1 MFLQPQH
8 FQQQD
13 GYHEARLRHYLHWLA
28 PFAWGI
34 KSLSSV
40 RPRCRTTCVTLSG
53 VNWSPGRGRL
63 CVFRGT
69 LSPAMRRFD
78 RVLLRTCW
86 ILVAAPWG
94 DLGLKRLHWEERH
107 VSKPEWHAPRGE
119 GCGGAACRQRK
130 YWTSWP
136 RKANVARCTT
146 SSTGPVR
153 YLAQLSRG
161 DGPRGQGS

>member
-13 GYHEARLRHYLHWLA
+13 GYHEARVRHYLHWLA

-40 RPRCRTTCVTLSG
+40 RLRCRTTCVTLSG

-94 DLGLKRLHWEERH
+94 ISGSSSCTGKRGMSR
-107 VSKPEWHAPRGE
+107 SRSGMPRGE
-119 GCGGAACRQRK
+119 RDAAVPLAG
-130 YWTSWP
+130 SG
-136 RKANVARCTT
+136 
-146 SSTGPVR
+146 STGP
-153 YLAQLSRG
+153 LGRG
-161 DGPRGQGS
+161 RPTLHGALPPLLGPYDI